1 MAIFLT
7 TVARK
12 VQDFDMVMG
21 LLVMPMFLF
30 SGIFVPVAR
39 FPEPVQW
46 IIHMMPL
53 YHAVAMLRQLT
64 TGNISPSIVW
74 HLAYLMTLGI
84 TAFSVAMYRLERAL
98 INERYP

>member
-46 IIHMMPL
+46 IIHVMPL

-64 TGNISPSIVW
+64 TGNISPSIAG
-74 HLAYLMTLGI
+74 HLAY
-84 TAFSVAMYRLERAL
+84 S
-98 INERYP
+98 